1 MGSPAM
7 ASDRLDFE
15 LPAAL
20 EAHEPPEARD
30 IPRDGVRLMVS
41 ERGSGR
47 LTHAFFRELP
57 RFLETGTVLVFNRSG
72 TLAAAVDGVR
82 AQGMPVT
89 VHFSTPLPGAHGG
102 EWTVEL
108 RNARG
113 ERVLDAVAGEEL
125 ALAGGGRARLE
136 RAYPDGATAFGSRLW
151 AARLDRG
158 LDVQRYLARFGR
170 PIRYG
175 HIHGQWPLEAYQTVY
190 GDRPGSAEMPSAGRP
205 FTCELLDELRVKGVE
220 VRFLTLHTGV
230 SSQEANET
238 PFAEWFE
245 VPWETADAVR
255 SARAEG
261 RPVIAVGTTVVRAL
275 ESAAGHA
282 ASGWTELVVTPERGV
297 RYVDGLI
304 TGWHEPR
311 ASHLLMLEAIAG
323 RRLLARSYAEAIR
336 AGYLWHEFGD
346 SQLILP

>member
-1 MGSPAM
+1 M
-7 ASDRLDFE
+7 AAERLDFV
-15 LPAAL
+15 LPPAL
-20 EAHEPPEARD
+20 EAHEPPEARG

-41 ERGSGR
+41 ERSSGR
-47 LTHAFFRELP
+47 LTHALFRELP
-57 RFLETGTVLVFNRSG
+57 RFLEAGTVLVFNRSG
-72 TLAAAVDGVR
+72 TLPAAVEGVATDGRTVK
-82 AQGMPVT
+82 
-89 VHFSTPLPGAHGG
+89 VHFSTPLPGGTDN
-102 EWTVEL
+102 EWTVEI
-108 RNARG
+108 R
-113 ERVLDAVAGEEL
+113 DAD
-125 ALAGGGRARLE
+125 GGRSFASLATTGTVRL
-136 RAYPDGATAFGSRLW
+136 RGDASATLVRGYPDPNVTAGSRLW
-151 AARLDRG
+151 VARLELG
-158 LDVQRYLARFGR
+158 MEVQEYLARFGR

-175 HIHGQWPLEAYQTVY
+175 HIRGEWPTEAYQTVY

-205 FTCELLDELRVKGVE
+205 FTSSLLDELRANGVE

-230 SSQEANET
+230 SSQEADET

-255 SARAEG
+255 RAKAEG

-275 ESAAGHA
+275 ESAAGRA
-282 ASGWTELVVTPERGV
+282 ANGWTELVVTPERGV

-323 RRLLARSYAEAIR
+323 RRLLEASYAEAIR